1 MADFTPDQ
9 TVYLTDGREA
19 VYVLKNGDQHL
30 VRVMLEVE
38 GSYDEPSY
46 TYPSDKITP
55 VQKVYAAPPVEV
67 WDKQVLAK
75 REQISEIDRE
85 LTAKR
90 RELREAE
97 SNKTEM
103 EKAAVKYPCIQQAL
117 DFIEGRITHVVQWS
131 GYGASTIHTMP
142 EAFEDVDTWGGRRQV
157 DGMKLLCLFGTDTR
171 GQTKW
176 GLNQYRDGS
185 GGSWTHIWPA
195 RSEAEARAKV
205 QELVDTAT
213 EAFRSGDEKWWHGHI
228 GLQATLDANPWM
240 KVPEDWAAHSAAQK
254 EKARQQKIDKLR
266 EELAELEAGGT
277 PTQRKR
283 GAK

>member
-1 MADFTPDQ
+1 MPDFTPDQ

-75 REQISEIDRE
+75 REQISELDRE
-85 LTAKR
+85 LGAKR
-90 RELREAE
+90 AEIRLAE
-97 SNKTEM
+97 SKKTEM

-117 DFIEGRITHVVQWS
+117 DFIEGRITHVVQWT
-131 GYGASTIHTMP
+131 GYGAPTIHTLP

-195 RSEAEARAKV
+195 QSEAEARSRV
-205 QELVDTAT
+205 QEMVDA
-213 EAFRSGDEKWWHGHI
+213 ALAAWRSGEDSHRAGCI
-228 GLQATLDANPWM
+228 GLVETY
-240 KVPEDWAAHSAAQK
+240 KTHDWLTPPDDWLSHRAAQEDK
-254 EKARQQKIDKLR
+254 HRQQKIDKLR
-266 EELAELEAGGT
+266 EELAKLENGND
-277 PTQRKR
+277 
-283 GAK
+283 

>member
-1 MADFTPDQ
+1 MTDFNPGQ

-67 WDKQVLAK
+67 WDEQVAAK
-75 REQISEIDRE
+75 RQQVSELDRE
-85 LTAKR
+85 LNSKR
-90 RELREAE
+90 AEIRRAE
-97 SNKTEM
+97 SSKTQM
-103 EKAAVKYPCIQQAL
+103 EKAAAKYPCIQQAL
-117 DFIEGRITHVVQWS
+117 DFIEGRITHVVKWT
-131 GYGASTIHTMP
+131 GYSAPTIHTLP

-195 RSEAEARAKV
+195 QSEAEARARV
-205 QELVDTAT
+205 QEMVDAALKSWRSEDGFSGHVGLVDTFKT
-213 EAFRSGDEKWWHGHI
+213 H
-228 GLQATLDANPWM
+228 
-240 KVPEDWAAHSAAQK
+240 DWLTPPDDWLAHRAAQE
-254 EKARQQKIDKLR
+254 EKVRQQKIDKLR